1 MTKRREPNAETLR
14 GLIRTFVRRFGLL
27 DQSRT
32 PCRLPMTVSDAH
44 ALVELVHNPGIEPL
58 ELSRRLGL
66 SKSAVSRLLPRLKR
80 RGQIRQERK
89 KQDGRAY
96 SLYLT
101 DKGKRTA
108 EMIDQESLL
117 MFGKILSRM
126 PEREAKQILNSL
138 PLLIQAISESHRTL
152 GAK

>member
-1 MTKRREPNAETLR
+1 
-14 GLIRTFVRRFGLL
+14 
-27 DQSRT
+27 
-32 PCRLPMTVSDAH
+32 MTVSDAH